1 MLKWAAKQ
9 RVCCTA
15 LALQRIRENR
25 SQWVSDRRWR
35 RRTSLRE
42 TNKRSF
48 SSEDGGAEPAGPI
61 PDLMIYGSKPR
72 WNGEERKKKSSFHQ
86 IWNWNWY
93 LDCVS
98 NKCLVCRL
106 MKRVYHRVIWP
117 GSESGLVPFP
127 LQTRGRW
134 IVGFLT
140 SEKKVLVGVCGFSL
154 TTGKGPRISWLW
166 RKIGKALIGKKVANF
181 TTHAN
186 YTLEKVNLIAMSIW
200 YTILYTCLLW
210 ANLCSFFFVFVL
222 LVGASSVTRD
232 QNKVLLWLDLIFN
245 ALVKFKV

>member
-1 MLKWAAKQ
+1 MIFRLRFKQMSCLQVNETCLSQSHLTREWIRAGSISNADERQML
-9 RVCCTA
+9 
-15 LALQRIRENR
+15 
-25 SQWVSDRRWR
+25 
-35 RRTSLRE
+35 
-42 TNKRSF
+42 
-48 SSEDGGAEPAGPI
+48 
-61 PDLMIYGSKPR
+61 
-72 WNGEERKKKSSFHQ
+72 
-86 IWNWNWY
+86 
-93 LDCVS
+93 
-98 NKCLVCRL
+98 
-106 MKRVYHRVIWP
+106 
-117 GSESGLVPFP
+117 
-127 LQTRGRW
+127 
-134 IVGFLT
+134 VGFLT

-154 TTGKGPRISWLW
+154 TTGEGPRISWLW

-232 QNKVLLWLDLIFN
+232 QNKVLLWLDLIIN